1 MINDTASKNE
11 LLSYLQRRLERH
23 FLTCTAAVGAA
34 AAVAVPQEAD
44 ATIIAF
50 DPADIQVPLNNLA
63 GIYINME
70 TGAFGTTAASVPG
83 WDVNIFNQDSYYLQ
97 TYTEGSGAGILGY
110 TSGAYDYANRLTAG
124 ANIGPGGS
132 FIFGGITTMSYNG
145 TATGGQWL
153 GNTSGFLG
161 VTFILAGG
169 QTRFGWI
176 GVNVT
181 NSVEAT
187 ITSWAFE
194 NNGGAIAAG
203 AVPEPSSVALSL
215 LAAGAA
221 GLGYWRRRKKSQ
233 AAA

>member
-1 MINDTASKNE
+1 MNNDAPSKNE
-11 LLSYLQRRLERH
+11 LLSYLQHRLERH
-23 FLTCTAAVGAA
+23 FLTCTAAVGAV
-34 AAVAVPQEAD
+34 AAVAAPQEAD
-44 ATIIAF
+44 ATIVF
-50 DPADIQVPLNNLA
+50 FNPADIQVPLDNLA

-70 TGAFGTTAASVPG
+70 TGAFGTSAAAVPG
-83 WDVNIFNQDSYYLQ
+83 WDVNIFNPNSYYLQ

-110 TSGAYDYANRLTAG
+110 TSGAYDYANRLAAG
-124 ANIGPGGS
+124 ANIGPGGN
-132 FIFGGITTMSYNG
+132 FIFGGITTMSYAG
-145 TATGGQWL
+145 TGGQWI
-153 GNTSGFLG
+153 GNASGFLG
-161 VTFILAGG
+161 VSFTLAGG
-169 QTRFGWI
+169 QTMFGWI
-176 GVNVT
+176 GINVT

-203 AVPEPSSVALSL
+203 AVPEPSTVALSL